1 MKVSVA
7 EELIEAMSRANASN
21 STPIV
26 AETLIW
32 SSVQTYDSSGFR
44 PLSGGTHGCDY
55 SCGFDEEA
63 FGHAE
68 RSSCPCTNTTSGDR
82 HCGVGHLR
90 DDWQARGLPGL
101 CAVR

>member
-1 MKVSVA
+1 MTIALRRAIHLPGSGDD
-7 EELIEAMSRANASN
+7 SPRANASN

-55 SCGFDEEA
+55 SRGFDQEA
-63 FGHAE
+63 FCQAE
-68 RSSCPCTNTTSGDR
+68 RSSCPWTNATSVDR
-82 HCGVGHLR
+82 HYCDGHLR
-90 DDWQARGLPGL
+90 GDWQLR
-101 CAVR
+101 

>member
-1 MKVSVA
+1 
-7 EELIEAMSRANASN
+7 MSQRTCGLVLTSPCTALSSPPRANASN

-55 SCGFDEEA
+55 SRGFDQEA
-63 FGHAE
+63 FCQAE
-68 RSSCPCTNTTSGDR
+68 RSSCPWTNTTSVDR
-82 HCGVGHLR
+82 HYCDGHLR
-90 DDWQARGLPGL
+90 GDWQLR
-101 CAVR
+101 